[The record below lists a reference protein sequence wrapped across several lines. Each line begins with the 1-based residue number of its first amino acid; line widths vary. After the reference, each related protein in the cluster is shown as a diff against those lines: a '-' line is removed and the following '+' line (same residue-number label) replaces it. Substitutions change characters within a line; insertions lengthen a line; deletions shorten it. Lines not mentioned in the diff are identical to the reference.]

1 MIFTKMAT
9 ASFFQFV
16 HEKLQLICYINKM
29 RLKYNDIIFHLQNEK
44 SHPHDMNLIL
54 KKGVSEQ

>member
-1 MIFTKMAT
+1 MAT